1 MLVFLKQKI
10 AKKEK
15 LKYKGNYTKR
25 VKIEI
30 VLNLEKCFVGC
41 LKMGCK
47 LKYLSR
53 FGIMGADHN
62 RLFQNNGC

>member
-10 AKKEK
+10 AKKT

-30 VLNLEKCFVGC
+30 VL
-41 LKMGCK
+41 KMGCK
-47 LKYLSR
+47 SKYLSR